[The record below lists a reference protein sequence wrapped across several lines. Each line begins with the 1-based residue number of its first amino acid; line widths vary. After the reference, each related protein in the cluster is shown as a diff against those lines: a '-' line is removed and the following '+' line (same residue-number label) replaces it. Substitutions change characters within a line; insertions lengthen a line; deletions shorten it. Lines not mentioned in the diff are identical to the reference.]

1 MGKRERE
8 AAGKRPA
15 SLAGR
20 INRIVAAILAVG
32 LGAAAFVFAWSLVEA
47 RRETTR
53 RSLEDQ
59 ADFLYAAIENF
70 MLPGEAPIAVAF
82 FEDVR
87 LLSPDYRV
95 ELYRSDGRQ
104 AFSDGATIA
113 DVNARLGRLRF
124 APREGTSAVVVP
136 PDGARF
142 AEAAAVPPSDVFF
155 TEAAGGR
162 SFYRIYRPLVNLPK
176 CTGCHGADHTIRG
189 VIDLRADVTELALL
203 QNLTVAGT
211 GGGFVLLVLLLALLI
226 GRFMRTVV
234 VRPVREIGALCRQVT
249 DGRFD
254 GQVVPRSSDEIGVLA
269 ATVNGMVK
277 GLRERAQLSKYVSSG
292 TIDSLGSDGGRAER
306 DERTLLFTDVRG
318 FTAYTERTEPERVVE
333 VLNRLLERQ
342 SAIVHAHGGDVDKF
356 VGDEVVAVFSGEDAA
371 RRALESAA
379 EIRREVEGDSA
390 GGAAFDGL
398 RVGAGLA
405 TGMVIHGMIGSERR
419 ADFTV
424 IGDAVNVASRLCAL
438 AKGGEVI
445 ACRATHDAAP
455 SLPFKG
461 PFRARLK
468 GKEDW
473 QVVYYL
479 DVAAGSAP

>member
-15 SLAGR
+15 SLAGK
-20 INRIVAAILAVG
+20 INRIIAVILAIG
-32 LGAAAFVFAWSLVEA
+32 LGATAFVFAWSLVEA

-95 ELYRSDGRQ
+95 ELYRADGRS
-104 AFSDGATIA
+104 AFSDGTTIDA
-113 DVNARLGRLRF
+113 VNARLGRVRF
-124 APREGTSAVVVP
+124 APRDGMPDVVVP
-136 PDGARF
+136 PDQTRF
-142 AEAAAVPPSDVFF
+142 AAATAVPPSDVFF
-155 TEAAGGR
+155 TEVTGGR

-203 QNLTVAGT
+203 QSLTVAGT

-254 GQVVPRSSDEIGVLA
+254 GQVVPRSSDEIGALA

-277 GLRERAQLSKYVSSG
+277 GLRERAQLAKYVSSG
-292 TIDSLGSDGGRAER
+292 TIDSLGADGERAER

-371 RRALESAA
+371 RRALEAAA
-379 EIRREVEGDSA
+379 EIRREVEDGR
-390 GGAAFDGL
+390 GNGAYDGL

-405 TGMVIHGMIGSERR
+405 TGKVIHGMIGSE
-419 ADFTV
+419 
-424 IGDAVNVASRLCAL
+424 
-438 AKGGEVI
+438 
-445 ACRATHDAAP
+445 
-455 SLPFKG
+455 
-461 PFRARLK
+461 
-468 GKEDW
+468 
-473 QVVYYL
+473 
-479 DVAAGSAP
+479 